1 MTRLSTTAASLLL
14 AACLPLFAHAKAAEG
29 GSLIC
34 GGIGSD
40 ERRAMAAEAE
50 GANLSL
56 ENATSSGAY
65 VADVDVLLSPEKPG
79 APGFAFKA
87 DGPLC
92 YLQVP
97 PGSYRIEAIHEG
109 KRRTARAEVAEAPR
123 KPTHITLAFPET
135 KTP

>member
-1 MTRLSTTAASLLL
+1 MTRTLATLTTLLL
-14 AACLPLFAHAKAAEG
+14 ASAMPQLAFAKAADG

-34 GGIGSD
+34 GGVGSD
-40 ERRAMAAEAE
+40 ERRAMAGEAE

-56 ENATSSGAY
+56 EHATASGAY
-65 VADVDVLLSPEKPG
+65 VADVDILLSPEKPG

-92 YLQVP
+92 FLQVP
-97 PGSYRIEAIHEG
+97 PGAYRIEATHEG

-123 KPTHITLAFPET
+123 KPTHITLAFPES
-135 KTP
+135 KAP